1 MNRSMI
7 NATNTMTQLQQRL
20 DLVGSNLANINT
32 VGYKKRDASFSD
44 MLYQQINNQ
53 SDEASEPGRKTPL
66 GIRQGAGA
74 LLSQTKLVTTQGSLQ
89 ETGRQLDVAL
99 TNLNTFFQVQ
109 KDNDG
114 TVETYYTKN
123 GSFHLTP
130 LGNGEV
136 QLVNTDGNPVLDSEG
151 NTISFSTDFRELQIN
166 KAGELTVVSNEGN
179 EIFALGLTRVNRP
192 QSLEAVGSSLFRVPN
207 ALNQENGVQNLQGDE
222 RAGAGIQQGF
232 LEQSNVDMSKEI
244 TDMTLTQRAY
254 QFNSQSI
261 SIADQMMGLV
271 NSIR

>member
-20 DLVGSNLANINT
+20 DLVGSNLANVNT

-44 MLYQQINNQ
+44 MLYQQITNQ
-53 SDEASEPGRKTPL
+53 SDKASEQGRKTPL

-74 LLSQTKLVTTQGSLQ
+74 FLSQTKLVTTQGSLQ

-99 TNLNTFFQVQ
+99 TNPNVFFQVQ
-109 KDNDG
+109 RDNNG
-114 TVETYYTKN
+114 TVETYYTKS
-123 GSFHLTP
+123 GSFYLTP

-136 QLVNTDGNPVLDSEG
+136 QLVNADGNAVLDSEG
-151 NTISFSTDFRELQIN
+151 NIISFSKDFRELQIN
-166 KAGELTVVSNEGN
+166 KAGELTVVGSEENEV
-179 EIFALGLTRVNRP
+179 ITLGLTRVNRP
-192 QSLEAVGSSLFRVPN
+192 QSLEAVGLSLFKVPD
-207 ALNQENGVQNLQGDE
+207 ALNQENSIQSLQGDE
-222 RAGAGIQQGF
+222 RMESGIQQGV

>member
-1 MNRSMI
+1 MI

-53 SDEASEPGRKTPL
+53 SDEASEQGRKTPL

-99 TNLNTFFQVQ
+99 TNPNTFFQVQ

-207 ALNQENGVQNLQGDE
+207 TLNQENGVQNLQGDE